1 MHEGEALRNG
11 INAFLIRHERDD
23 FSFQNVRRQR
33 DNGSLQPSPEP
44 DYVGTL
50 MSGFKPPEL

>member
-1 MHEGEALRNG
+1 MYEGEALRNG
-11 INAFLIRHERDD
+11 INAFIVGNERDD
-23 FSFQNVRRQR
+23 FSFQNVRQR

-50 MSGFKPPEL
+50 MSGFRPPEL